1 MNKELFEEFGKL
13 NLPVGEYAI
22 FGSGPMGIRNLRK
35 CTDIDFIATDKL
47 FTELKRQPQWK
58 EGVTC
63 LGMEKL
69 DCKNGR
75 GDVEAIKEWAPG
87 SWNIEQLIKN
97 AEVIDGLPFV
107 RLEEV
112 LKWKKLWGRE
122 KDQKD
127 IKIIEKYLE
136 ECF

>member
-1 MNKELFEEFGKL
+1 MNKELFDEFRKF
-13 NLPVGEYAI
+13 NLPAGEYAI

-47 FTELKRQPQWK
+47 FLELKSQPQWK
-58 EGVTC
+58 EGITR

-69 DCKNGR
+69 DYKNGK
-75 GDVEAIKEWAPG
+75 GEVEVVKEWAPG
-87 SWNIEQLIKN
+87 SWNIEELIKN

-127 IKIIEKYLE
+127 IDIIEKY
-136 ECF
+136 FKI